1 MFAHGQVNPFGLTF
15 DPLGNLYS
23 ADCHT
28 RPQYLLLRGAHYP
41 SFGKPD
47 DGLGFGPEMIAHD
60 HGSTGIAGTVY
71 YAADHF
77 PPAYRGT
84 LFNGNPVTNK
94 VNHDTLEW
102 HGSSPRA
109 VEQPDFLTSDDPWFR
124 PVDLVLGPDGALY
137 LADFY
142 NRIIGHY
149 EVDLAHPGRDRTSG
163 RIWRIV
169 YRGPDG
175 KGPVPTA
182 PDLSAASAEALV
194 NALAR
199 PTCRSACSPS
209 GSSSSGSARP
219 APCAEPRAREPRESR
234 ATRPRPWASHQLR
247 LPRPEHAGRG
257 GRGARRRRP
266 RARDAVLSE
275 DVAAQLA
282 PGQADLMRRG
292 LQDPDAHVRRAAAD
306 ALGGTRRRRTS
317 ARCSPRATPCPP
329 PTRTCSTPSAWRSGN
344 QLESGTVLGAMPALQ
359 LTDDEQ
365 RGLADVVMAV
375 GNPDVGSLM
384 MSYLKRGIT
393 DPARTAQLL
402 LHAARR
408 LPAADVDSLAQTVL
422 QRFPAD
428 LDLQRQLFVSV
439 IEGLA
444 QRGASPGELT
454 RRWGVDLAKQLA
466 VAMPF
471 DGSAWTYH
479 PLPGAPAAAGTTAA
493 NPFVAQRRPLNDPA
507 GKSLWSSHPAGE
519 QLTGVLRSRPFAIP
533 QKLGFLL
540 AGITAPRRQAR
551 RRRTSCG

>member
-219 APCAEPRAREPRESR
+219 AP
-234 ATRPRPWASHQLR
+234 
-247 LPRPEHAGRG
+247 
-257 GRGARRRRP
+257 
-266 RARDAVLSE
+266 
-275 DVAAQLA
+275 
-282 PGQADLMRRG
+282 MR
-292 LQDPDAHVRRAAAD
+292 
-306 ALGGTRRRRTS
+306 
-317 ARCSPRATPCPP
+317 
-329 PTRTCSTPSAWRSGN
+329 
-344 QLESGTVLGAMPALQ
+344 
-359 LTDDEQ
+359 
-365 RGLADVVMAV
+365 
-375 GNPDVGSLM
+375 
-384 MSYLKRGIT
+384 
-393 DPARTAQLL
+393 
-402 LHAARR
+402 
-408 LPAADVDSLAQTVL
+408 
-422 QRFPAD
+422 
-428 LDLQRQLFVSV
+428 
-439 IEGLA
+439 
-444 QRGASPGELT
+444 
-454 RRWGVDLAKQLA
+454 
-466 VAMPF
+466 
-471 DGSAWTYH
+471 
-479 PLPGAPAAAGTTAA
+479 
-493 NPFVAQRRPLNDPA
+493 
-507 GKSLWSSHPAGE
+507 
-519 QLTGVLRSRPFAIP
+519 
-533 QKLGFLL
+533 
-540 AGITAPRRQAR
+540 
-551 RRRTSCG
+551 

>member
-1 MFAHGQVNPFGLTF
+1 MLAQRQLVERVGT
-15 DPLGNLYS
+15 
-23 ADCHT
+23 A
-28 RPQYLLLRGAHYP
+28 GAH
-41 SFGKPD
+41 
-47 DGLGFGPEMIAHD
+47 
-60 HGSTGIAGTVY
+60 
-71 YAADHF
+71 
-77 PPAYRGT
+77 
-84 LFNGNPVTNK
+84 
-94 VNHDTLEW
+94 
-102 HGSSPRA
+102 
-109 VEQPDFLTSDDPWFR
+109 
-124 PVDLVLGPDGALY
+124 AL
-137 LADFY
+137 
-142 NRIIGHY
+142 NR
-149 EVDLAHPGRDRTSG
+149 
-163 RIWRIV
+163 
-169 YRGPDG
+169 
-175 KGPVPTA
+175 
-182 PDLSAASAEALV
+182 
-194 NALAR
+194 ALAN
-199 PTCRSACSPS
+199 
-209 GSSSSGSARP
+209 P
-219 APCAEPRAREPRESR
+219 ANPEQHVHAL
-234 ATRPRPWASHQLR
+234 WASHQLR
-247 LPRPEHAGRG
+247 LLDPSTLAAAA
-257 GRGARRRRP
+257 GARDAAVRVHAMRVLSETGAHCRRPGRPDAPRAPGPRRP
-266 RARDAVLSE
+266 RPPRRGRRLGRHPSAENVRPLLAARDAV
-275 DVAAQLA
+275 
-282 PGQADLMRRG
+282 PPADTHLLHTIRM
-292 LQDPDAHVRRAAAD
+292 
-306 ALGGTRRRRTS
+306 ALR
-317 ARCSPRATPCPP
+317 
-329 PTRTCSTPSAWRSGN
+329 N

-375 GNPDVGSLM
+375 GNPDVGSLV

-540 AGITAPRRQAR
+540 AGHYGAPSAGEASKNVVRLKLVKGEETVAEAPTPRDDAPRRVEWDLSKWAGPAGLHRGRRCRRPRLYAWLAFGQFEPAVVPTPEAGEQAWAR
-551 RRRTSCG
+551 IAAAAAIARLLKVADLRGRMEEVVNDPFADAEARAGAARALGVTGSAQSVKVLAGVAADPVVPPAVREAVSQALGGAGLARGA